1 MPPPTDRKERT
12 DQKERTGRAER
23 TAGAGALTEGLDH
36 LDTAAPAG
44 PPTPAGPARRYAARL
59 RTTVTTPALSV
70 LALLLLW
77 QGAYALGLSAT
88 LPSPAAVA
96 SSLGDARRDGTLWP
110 ALGHSLLRTA
120 VGFAVSVVLGT
131 LLGLLIHRV
140 RAARG
145 ALAPVLSALQSLPAA
160 GLVPLGVI
168 VFGESEAAV
177 YAVVLLGA
185 VPSVAL
191 GVAGALGQIPPLLIR
206 AGRSLGA
213 TGPALVRH
221 ILLPAALPGLVAAL
235 RQGWTFGWRAL
246 MTAELI
252 TATPLPGVGQL
263 LSTGKENDD
272 TALVLAAVLLVL
284 TVGIVMESAL
294 FTPVERRVLR
304 ARGLLPARL

>member
-1 MPPPTDRKERT
+1 MPPPTDQKEQT
-12 DQKERTGRAER
+12 DQKERTDRRER
-23 TAGAGALTEGLDH
+23 TDRTAAFTEGLDR
-36 LDTAAPAG
+36 LETASAGHPAPG
-44 PPTPAGPARRYAARL
+44 GPARRWAARL
-59 RTTVTTPALSV
+59 RTTVTAPALSV

-77 QGAYALGLSAT
+77 QGAYGLGLSAT

-110 ALGHSLLRTA
+110 ALGHSLLRTVA
-120 VGFAVSVVLGT
+120 GFAVSVVLGT
-131 LLGLLIHRV
+131 LLGLLVHRV

-191 GVAGALGQIPPLLIR
+191 GVAGALGQIPPLLLR

-252 TATPLPGVGQL
+252 TATPLPGVGRL
-263 LSTGKENDD
+263 LNSGKENDD

-284 TVGIVMESAL
+284 TVGVVMESAL

-304 ARGLLPARL
+304 ARGLLPAQP

>member
-1 MPPPTDRKERT
+1 LPALDLLLIWP
-12 DQKERTGRAER
+12 
-23 TAGAGALTEGLDH
+23 GAGG
-36 LDTAAPAG
+36 PAH
-44 PPTPAGPARRYAARL
+44 PPTPP
-59 RTTVTTPALSV
+59 P
-70 LALLLLW
+70 
-77 QGAYALGLSAT
+77 
-88 LPSPAAVA
+88 PAAGA
-96 SSLGDARRDGTLWP
+96 TPRGAARRDGTLWP

-120 VGFAVSVVLGT
+120 CGFTVSAVLGT

-168 VFGESEAAV
+168 VFGESEKAV

-191 GVAGALGQIPPLLIR
+191 GVAGALGQIPPLLLR

-252 TATPLPGVGQL
+252 TATPLPGVGRL
-263 LSTGKENDD
+263 LNSGKENDD

-284 TVGIVMESAL
+284 AVGIVMESAL

-304 ARGLLPARL
+304 ARGLLPDTAKP

>member
-1 MPPPTDRKERT
+1 MPPTAE
-12 DQKERTGRAER
+12 QKERTARAA
-23 TAGAGALTEGLDH
+23 TLTEGLDR
-36 LDTAAPAG
+36 LDSAPVPLPAPGGKARRLATRLRGAVAAPA
-44 PPTPAGPARRYAARL
+44 
-59 RTTVTTPALSV
+59 LSA

-77 QGAYALGLSAT
+77 QGAYGLGLSAA

-96 SSLGDARRDGTLWP
+96 TSLGDARRDGVLWP
-110 ALGHSLLRTA
+110 ALGHSLLRTVA
-120 VGFAVSVVLGT
+120 GFAVSVVLGT

-140 RAARG
+140 RAVRG
-145 ALAPVLSALQSLPAA
+145 ALAPGLSALQSLPAA

-168 VFGESEAAV
+168 FFGESEKAV

-191 GVAGALGQIPPLLIR
+191 GVAGALGQIPPLLLR
-206 AGRSLGA
+206 AGRSMGA
-213 TGPALVRH
+213 TGPSLVRH

-252 TATPLPGVGQL
+252 TATPLPGVGRL
-263 LSTGKENDD
+263 LNSGKEHDD

-284 TVGIVMESAL
+284 TVGIAMESAL

-304 ARGLLPARL
+304 ARGLLPGTARP